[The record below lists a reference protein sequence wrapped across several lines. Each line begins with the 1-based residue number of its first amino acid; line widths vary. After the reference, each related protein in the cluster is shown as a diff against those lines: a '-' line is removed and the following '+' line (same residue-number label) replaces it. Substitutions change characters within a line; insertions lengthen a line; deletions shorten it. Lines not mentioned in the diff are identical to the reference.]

1 MPPTQ
6 GSFYEDLYPRGLRKL
21 FAIGLICA
29 TTLLPAIT
37 AWKAGPQP
45 VPQPGPAFGPRF
57 GTARRGSDDRKNAAA
72 ATLPIGRTMLAMLG
86 GMLGLA
92 IYFPRRGFKR
102 CALLAGP
109 VLGLGSMFV
118 AGWYLSGRSTV
129 YRFEAVFSALI
140 GALPGV
146 ALYIALVRRKW
157 HKRHSA
163 DTMWIE

>member
-29 TTLLPAIT
+29 TTLLPTIT
-37 AWKAGPQP
+37 AWKAGPEPALQA
-45 VPQPGPAFGPRF
+45 GPAYGPRF
-57 GTARRGSDDRKNAAA
+57 GNARRGTDGRTHAPAS
-72 ATLPIGRTMLAMLG
+72 TLPIGRTMLAVSG
-86 GMLGLA
+86 CMLGLA
-92 IYFPRRGFKR
+92 IYYPRRGFKR
-102 CALLAGP
+102 FALLCGP

-146 ALYIALVRRKW
+146 ALYVALVRRKW

-163 DTMWIE
+163 ETIWI